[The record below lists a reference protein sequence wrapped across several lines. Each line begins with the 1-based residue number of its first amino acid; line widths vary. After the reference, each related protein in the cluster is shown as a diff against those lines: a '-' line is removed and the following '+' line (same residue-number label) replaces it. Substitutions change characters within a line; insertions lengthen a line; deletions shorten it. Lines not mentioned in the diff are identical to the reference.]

1 MATQKVNLAV
11 VIKNLLDNTEFL
23 LQKQTPPPKFD
34 DPEYDSYQDSD
45 LWDLPSGELSLL
57 ESPRRS
63 IQVQIDPEGNS
74 MSEFLNRFDLDFG
87 LTQVFGQVGF
97 EKATSIKWSF
107 SKVVEEPEFGPGV
120 PVKTV
125 YIFGELESY
134 GGELKDGCKW
144 VSIKGCE
151 ELLLEVKTHDAR
163 IGPLIVDGLLNDSMQ
178 LTSISIPSSL
188 RYQEYPPGVKLF
200 PMSSRTA
207 SPFHTTNLVVFSPA
221 ISNCSSDTDSSFA
234 SGDALIVDPGCNSS
248 MYKELEQIVT
258 ALPRKLVV
266 FVTHHHHDHVHGLSI
281 VQKYSPDAI
290 LMAHE
295 HTFRR
300 IRKDDW
306 SLGYIPVL
314 GSEEI
319 CIGGQRLKLISAPVN
334 SKHCLSLIIH
344 LYFLTIFS
352 ELKSIDYRALL
363 VLLHEIF
370 PYKAFINPRFCV
382 DVLEFSLIINNFT
395 VLILS
400 HNLYVV
406 LLGRTWVNLLFCH
419 GILFSLKVNH
429 SCFFMEKYFQ
439 GHTDGHMA
447 LLHVSTNSLIVGDH
461 CVGQGSA
468 ILDITSG
475 GNMTDYFQTTYKFIE
490 MSPHVLIPM
499 HGRLN
504 VWPKHMLC
512 GYLKNRRSRE
522 STILKAIEEGAKTLY
537 DIVAYTYAGVDR
549 SLWAHAA
556 SNVRLHVDHLAS
568 LNKLPK
574 DFSVENFKGSV
585 GEFHASIGKM

>member
-319 CIGGQRLKLISAPVN
+319 CIGGQRLKLISAP
-334 SKHCLSLIIH
+334 
-344 LYFLTIFS
+344 
-352 ELKSIDYRALL
+352 
-363 VLLHEIF
+363 
-370 PYKAFINPRFCV
+370 
-382 DVLEFSLIINNFT
+382 
-395 VLILS
+395 
-400 HNLYVV
+400 
-406 LLGRTWVNLLFCH
+406 
-419 GILFSLKVNH
+419 
-429 SCFFMEKYFQ
+429 

-574 DFSVENFKGSV
+574 EFCLKKFQSSCKLQFFSRWVWGYLCTSL
-585 GEFHASIGKM
+585 SIEQRQLKIAAGAAAAIAVLYFGRHKW